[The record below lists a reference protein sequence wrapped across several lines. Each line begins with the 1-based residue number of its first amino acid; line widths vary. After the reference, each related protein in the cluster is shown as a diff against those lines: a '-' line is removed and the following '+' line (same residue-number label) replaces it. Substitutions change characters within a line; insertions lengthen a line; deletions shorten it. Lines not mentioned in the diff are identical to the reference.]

1 MLRATLLRHHLPTF
15 LSTLFAQG
23 SCICFLNLGEGDR
36 NLTPQTH
43 CPWGTLF
50 LDCNTFSSL
59 LLTLTSHGLDGRTDA
74 PLPPLLPLTS
84 GVTLWMVEDSSFP
97 PSENGNGRLGSTGP
111 GLTSASPYSF
121 PVSLASTSQLLEHAD
136 RSYAFSQA
144 APAFQKTRSLRIC
157 LIPSHPTAFICCFPN
172 VDCSS
177 NWLYLQFFL
186 SFLLL
191 KFLPLVPLLF
201 MLPLTTLV
209 IFQLTSQPSLL
220 L

>member
-1 MLRATLLRHHLPTF
+1 MLRATLLRYHLPTF

-43 CPWGTLF
+43 CPWETLF
-50 LDCNTFSSL
+50 LDCHTFSSL

-84 GVTLWMVEDSSFP
+84 GVTLWMVEDSLFLQVKTEMVDWVPQDVGLRQP
-97 PSENGNGRLGSTGP
+97 PP
-111 GLTSASPYSF
+111 HSF

-136 RSYAFSQA
+136 RSNAFSQA
-144 APAFQKTRSLRIC
+144 APAFQKTLPLRIC
-157 LIPSHPTAFICCFPN
+157 LIPSHPTAFICRFPN

-186 SFLLL
+186 PFLLL
-191 KFLPLVPLLF
+191 KLLPLAPLPF

-209 IFQLTSQPSLL
+209 IFQLTSQPILSL
-220 L
+220 